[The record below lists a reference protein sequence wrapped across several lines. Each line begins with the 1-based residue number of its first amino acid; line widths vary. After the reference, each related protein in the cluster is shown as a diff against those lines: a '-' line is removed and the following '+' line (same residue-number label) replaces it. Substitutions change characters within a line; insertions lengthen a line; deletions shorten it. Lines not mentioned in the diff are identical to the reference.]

1 MIYEARIVALMNDV
15 ALIFQL
21 VGVGAL
27 VVGALYTITRAVAC
41 VWRGKKASIDYMR
54 LELGRSIALGLEFFV
69 AGDIIRTIVTPDYYS
84 IGILSILVII
94 RTILT
99 YFLNK
104 DLAAL
109 RRIDK
114 HGIEVE

>member
-1 MIYEARIVALMNDV
+1 MIYQARIISLMNDV
-15 ALIFQL
+15 ALMFQL
-21 VGVGAL
+21 AGVGAL
-27 VVGALYTITRAVAC
+27 VVGALYTLFRAAAC
-41 VWRGKKASIDYMR
+41 VYRGKKPSIDYMR

-84 IGILSILVII
+84 IGILSILVVI

-114 HGIEVE
+114 HGIEAE